1 LPNSLPDRKTNSI
14 FFLQCHGVG
23 WGVSDNKGVIISGN
37 IFLGPVNDHT
47 CSQLM
52 AQVLTSLNKYYL
64 VANISIPNS
73 AFQRS
78 QETYQKGQ
86 ISANKAKNS
95 QREREREKRER
106 ERARVRDQ
114 ENKRETDSLISM
126 TSQFPQF

>member
-1 LPNSLPDRKTNSI
+1 
-14 FFLQCHGVG
+14 
-23 WGVSDNKGVIISGN
+23 
-37 IFLGPVNDHT
+37 
-47 CSQLM
+47 M